1 MCRGAVSGGT
11 GDDHMRSNADT
22 ALERRRRRAEV
33 LVAVIVMGGRYSRA
47 RHFRQPGPTT
57 TSPRGNDIVGLTNA
71 RDPGGSSVG
80 WRNDLSRMW
89 VGASLVW
96 AVALHVLIAIEKPSD
111 TDWSSVMAEDAYWLF
126 LLVPP
131 LGMGLMIW
139 AIAWII
145 TRWPRLPN

>member
-1 MCRGAVSGGT
+1 MLGT
-11 GDDHMRSNADT
+11 
-22 ALERRRRRAEV
+22 
-33 LVAVIVMGGRYSRA
+33 
-47 RHFRQPGPTT
+47 Q
-57 TSPRGNDIVGLTNA
+57 
-71 RDPGGSSVG
+71 GSSSVD
-80 WRNDLSRMW
+80 WRTDLSRMW

-111 TDWSSVMAEDAYWLF
+111 TDWSAIMAEDAYWLF

-145 TRWPRLPN
+145 TRCPRLPN